1 MAGNADGTSVRVPPR
16 CLSLRVS
23 GDWAHFRRSEG
34 NVVKR
39 TYRIPPRTTVA
50 GMLAAMAGLPRDSY
64 YDLFAKDSSAVAIQ
78 PRFEPAS
85 MNVPTNTLDTME
97 DMRKAGS
104 GDAPTVYYPDT
115 SGDRKQHNYEF
126 LVDPEYR
133 IDVWVDDDETYETLK
148 THLEEG
154 TSVYTPSLGLSELL
168 ASVEYRG
175 EHHPDPTETDAPTAV
190 DSVIWGEGNAVPM
203 PGATFKT
210 ERSQSFMA
218 RTDDS
223 ATLGGARTVEGYTT
237 VVYPVDESTIEA
249 TPGTRL
255 AKFDGRTVMFG

>member
-16 CLSLRVS
+16 CLSLHVS
-23 GDWAHFRRSEG
+23 GDWAHFRRPEG

-39 TYRIPPRTTVA
+39 TYQIPPRTTVA

-64 YDLFAKDSSAVAIQ
+64 YGLFAKDSSAIAIQ

-85 MNVPTNTLDTME
+85 MNVPTNTLDTMD
-97 DMRKAGS
+97 DMRKASS
-104 GDAPTVYYPDT
+104 GDAPTIYYPDT
-115 SGDRKQHNYEF
+115 SGERKQHNYEF

-133 IDVWVDDDETYETLK
+133 IDVWVEDNETYETLR

-154 TSVYTPSLGLSELL
+154 TSIYTPSLGLSELL
-168 ASVEYRG
+168 ASVKYRG
-175 EHHPDPTETDAPTAV
+175 EHHPESVEADAETAV
-190 DSVIWGEGNAVPM
+190 DSVIWGEGNAVPV
-203 PGATFKT
+203 PGATCKT
-210 ERSQSFMA
+210 ERSQSFMT

-223 ATLGGARTVEGYTT
+223 ATLGGTRTVEAYTT

-249 TPGTRL
+249 SSDTRL
-255 AKFDGRTVMFG
+255 AEFDGRTVMFG

>member
-1 MAGNADGTSVRVPPR
+1 MAGNAEGSSVRIPPR

-23 GDWAHFRRSEG
+23 GDWAHFRRPEG
-34 NVVKR
+34 NVAKR

-64 YDLFAKDSSAVAIQ
+64 YDLFAKDSSAIAIQ

-126 LVDPEYR
+126 LVNPEYR
-133 IDVWVDDDETYETLK
+133 IDVWVADDETYEKLK

-175 EHHPDPTETDAPTAV
+175 ERHPESAETNEPMEV
-190 DSVIWGEGNAVPM
+190 DSVIWGEGNAVPR
-203 PGATFKT
+203 PGGKYKT
-210 ERSQSFMA
+210 ERPQSFMA
-218 RTDDS
+218 RTGDS
-223 ATLGGARTVEGYTT
+223 ATLGGARTVEAYTT
-237 VVYPVDESTIEA
+237 VVYPVDGSPIKST
-249 TPGTRL
+249 PDTRL
-255 AKFDGRTVMFG
+255 AEFGDRTVMFG